1 MSILTSAVSAAEGGE
16 SPAVLS
22 VPLDEFIIA
31 VLAFFI
37 VFGLL
42 AKFAL
47 PGIKKTLAER
57 TDAIEGGI
65 ERAAKAEAEAQS
77 LAEQYR
83 EQISGAHDEAAAI
96 RAKAE
101 DDARSIVAEARQQ
114 AEVERS
120 TIAARGE
127 AQLDAER
134 SQTLSALRQD
144 VGGMAVDLAG
154 RIVGESLSDDARSQA
169 VVDRFIADLEA
180 APAAERN

>member
-1 MSILTSAVSAAEGGE
+1 MSQARFEVLEQLDQLEEIVLEGARVPFSGGRLVNEGDAVDVLD
-16 SPAVLS
+16 AVRQ
-22 VPLDEFIIA
+22 
-31 VLAFFI
+31 
-37 VFGLL
+37 
-42 AKFAL
+42 AL
-47 PGIKKTLAER
+47 PSEV
-57 TDAIEGGI
+57 
-65 ERAAKAEAEAQS
+65 ERAAELLRQREAFLNQ
-77 LAEQYR
+77 
-83 EQISGAHDEAAAI
+83 
-96 RAKAE
+96 
-101 DDARSIVAEARQQ
+101 ARQQ

-180 APAAERN
+180 APAEERN